1 MTTDNVVTVR
11 GLRKTYGLG
20 PGAVTAV
27 DGIDFDIARG
37 EVFALLGPNGAGKSS
52 TVEILEGYHDRSGGT
67 VTVLDADPQHLHGG
81 ALRDWKARIG
91 IVLQSPNEQ
100 NPLTVRQMLTQVAAF
115 YPAPRAVDDVI
126 AAVGLAEKA
135 SSRINKLSG
144 GQRRRVDVALGIVG
158 RPELV
163 FLDEPTTGLDPQ
175 ARRVTWD
182 LIRELATDGTT
193 VMLTTHYLDEVE
205 ALCERVAILLRG
217 RVAAEGAPGDIGG
230 RAHGE
235 AVIEFQ
241 AVGPLRGAQLPN
253 VHGAGTP
260 SVGGADGQVRIS
272 TATPAAVLRVL
283 LDWAVRLG
291 SYDLP
296 GLTVTRPTLE
306 DVYLRMIA
314 SADAANTAPAPGL
327 EHIA

>member
-1 MTTDNVVTVR
+1 MPGPEIIGVS
-11 GLRKTYGLG
+11 GLRKSYGTVPVLHG
-20 PGAVTAV
+20 V
-27 DGIDFDIARG
+27 DLHVGRG
-37 EVFALLGPNGAGKSS
+37 EIFALLGPNGAGK
-52 TVEILEGYHDRSGGT
+52 TTTQEILTGFSSRSAGS
-67 VTVLDADPQHLHGG
+67 VSVLGRDPAG
-81 ALRDWKARIG
+81 AGPQWRARLG
-91 IVLQSPNEQ
+91 IVPQDMGSFDELSVKEVVSHFASLYPD
-100 NPLTVRQMLTQVAAF
+100 PFPVDTVIQRT
-115 YPAPRAVDDVI
+115 
-126 AAVGLAEKA
+126 GLGEKA
-135 SSRINKLSG
+135 NERTGRLSG
-144 GQRRRVDVALGIVG
+144 GQQRRLDIALGIVG